1 MLSRSDQDSNLEYRR
16 CPLIFT
22 SWAPSNPEQGRDLD
36 QNSNESRKRG
46 IPGEVRRASTSFVAT
61 PLRELHDRFRA
72 NAMPWESAD
81 ERFGRVATPRAAN
94 ALEIPPAVGALGMKL
109 EKEEFGVS
117 SVHASLV
124 MFINASI
131 RLTIPAGENPWRQPY
146 WPQRP
151 LPLT

>member
-1 MLSRSDQDSNLEYRR
+1 
-16 CPLIFT
+16 
-22 SWAPSNPEQGRDLD
+22 
-36 QNSNESRKRG
+36 
-46 IPGEVRRASTSFVAT
+46 
-61 PLRELHDRFRA
+61 
-72 NAMPWESAD
+72 
-81 ERFGRVATPRAAN
+81 
-94 ALEIPPAVGALGMKL
+94 MKL

-131 RLTIPAGENPWRQPY
+131 RLTIPAGENSWRQPY